1 MSALLNILTEK
12 IPKWREEALELI
24 HDKGDAV
31 ISEVSV
37 SHAYAGMRGIK
48 GLICDTSS
56 VSAEKGLIIRGRP
69 LLDIKY
75 ILPEEVFFLL
85 VTGDMPGQEDLEDLQ
100 HQIHQNNQVPEH
112 IWNVLKSM
120 PDDSHPM
127 TMLNASILALQGES
141 KFQNKY
147 SQGIRKQDYWKSYL
161 EDGISLIAKIP
172 TLAAGI
178 YRIRFDKGEPI
189 PPDNLLDWGANYSH
203 MLGFS
208 DDDQC
213 IKKLM
218 RLYLTLHCDHE
229 GGNASTFTSLV
240 VSSTLSDVYY
250 SVAAG
255 LNALAGPLHGR
266 ANQECLRFVL
276 EIKEHFDSIPSSDE
290 VRDFCENWLRQGKV
304 IPGYGHAV
312 LRCPDPR
319 FTGFMEFGE
328 TYIENDPVFQIVK
341 LLFEVVPDVLLKH
354 GKAKNPWP
362 NVDAA
367 SGALLYHFGISEL
380 NYYTVPFSVSRTLGL
395 VAQMVLNRALVLPLI
410 RPKSITTNWI
420 NSNVDR
426 DNYT

>member
-1 MSALLNILTEK
+1 MSDLLNILAEK
-12 IPKWREEALELI
+12 IPKWREEALGLI
-24 HDKGDAV
+24 HEKGDAV

-56 VSAEKGLIIRGRP
+56 VSAETGLIIRGRP
-69 LLDIKY
+69 LLDIKHL
-75 ILPEEVFFLL
+75 LPEEVFFLL
-85 VTGDMPGQEDLEDLQ
+85 VTGDLPSEEDLEDLQ
-100 HQIHQNNQVPEH
+100 HQLSQNNHVPDH
-112 IWNVLKSM
+112 VWNVLYAM
-120 PDDSHPM
+120 PKDSHPM
-127 TMLNASILALQGES
+127 TMMNVSILALQGES
-141 KFQNKY
+141 KFKNKY
-147 SQGIRKQDYWKSYL
+147 SEGIRKQDQWKSYL
-161 EDGISLIAKIP
+161 EDGIALIAKIP
-172 TLAAGI
+172 SLAAGI
-178 YRIRFDKGEPI
+178 YRMRFGKGDPI
-189 PPDNLLDWGANYSH
+189 PPDNSLDWGANYGH
-203 MLGFS
+203 MLGLTDS
-208 DDDQC
+208 NER

-276 EIKEHFDSIPSSDE
+276 EIKDHFDSDPTTEELQDY
-290 VRDFCENWLRQGKV
+290 CENWLKQGKV

-319 FTGFMEFGE
+319 FIGLMEFGE
-328 TYIENDPVFQIVK
+328 NNIQDDPVFHIVQK
-341 LLFEVVPDVLLKH
+341 LFKVVPEALSKQ

-362 NVDAA
+362 NVDAV
-367 SGALLYHFGISEL
+367 SGSLLYHFGITEF

-395 VAQMVLNRALVLPLI
+395 VSQLVLNRALVLPLI
-410 RPKSITTNWI
+410 RPKSITAEWI
-420 NSNVDR
+420 KSNVDPE
-426 DNYT
+426 TPS

>member
-1 MSALLNILTEK
+1 MSNLSKLLAEK

-24 HDKGDAV
+24 HQKGDAV

-37 SHAYAGMRGIK
+37 SHTYAGMRGIK

-69 LLDIKY
+69 LLDIKH

-85 VTGDMPGQEDLEDLQ
+85 ISGEMPSAEDLQ
-100 HQIHQNNQVPEH
+100 DLQHHISQHNQVPNFVWELL
-112 IWNVLKSM
+112 NSM

-127 TMLNASILALQGES
+127 TMLNVAILALQGES
-141 KFQNKY
+141 KFKSKY
-147 SQGIRKQDYWKSYL
+147 SEGIRKQDQWKSYL
-161 EDGISLIAKIP
+161 DDGISLIAKVP

-178 YRIRFDKGEPI
+178 YRMRFNKEDPI
-189 PPDNLLDWGANYSH
+189 PPDNQLDWGANYGH
-203 MLGFS
+203 MLGLS
-208 DDDQC
+208 DGDDR

-276 EIKEHFDSIPSSDE
+276 EIKEHFDSDPTVDE
-290 VRDFCENWLRQGKV
+290 LRAFCEQWLKLGKV

-319 FTGFMEFGE
+319 FIGFMEFGRK
-328 TYIENDPVFQIVK
+328 YIQDDSVFHIVK
-341 LLFEVVPDVLLKH
+341 TLFEVVPDALIAQ

-362 NVDAA
+362 NVDAV
-367 SGALLYHFGISEL
+367 SGSLLYHFGLTEF

-395 VAQMVLNRALVLPLI
+395 VAQTVLNRAFVLPLI
-410 RPKSITTNWI
+410 RPKSITADWI
-420 NSNVDR
+420 KNTVD
-426 DNYT
+426 